1 MVAKKPKNTEKI
13 KKMPFPLPMEVYEA
27 LKVRAEEENR
37 SMSGQLVWILRKELG
52 LIKSEG
58 DK

>member
-13 KKMPFPLPMEVYEA
+13 KKIPFPLPEEVYEA
-27 LKVRAEEENR
+27 LKEKAESENR